1 MDGCPRQ
8 NPAYSAGVRCVGSI
22 ATTVS
27 ECARGLQAAPEAAGT
42 GPLGGRESTKTRLY
56 IIGREILDSRGNP
69 TVEAEVQLASD
80 LIVRAAVPSGAST
93 GEREAIELRDNDK
106 KRYGGKGVLKAVAN
120 IDNIIGDKLLG
131 MDSLMQGSIDKMMI
145 DLDGTPNKAK
155 LGANAILA
163 VSMAVARASAMELN
177 IPLYRYLGGVN
188 ANTLPVPMS
197 NILNGG
203 AHADNNVDIQE
214 FMIMPLGAKSFKQAL
229 QMNAEVFH
237 SLKAILKKRGLV
249 TSVGDEGGFAPN
261 LASNEEAF
269 IVIVEAIKAA
279 GYIPGKDIY
288 LAIDAAA
295 SSFFKDGKY
304 LFEGKKVNSDAMIK
318 YYESMIAKYPIC
330 SIEDGLAENDWS
342 GWKKMNAKLGNKIQ
356 IVGDDVFVTN
366 PAIIAKGIKDNIAN
380 SVLIKLNQ
388 IGTVTETIDAINM
401 AHKAGWTTVVS
412 HRSGETGDTFIADLA
427 VALNTGQI
435 KTGSLSRSERIE
447 KYNELLRIEEE
458 LYDLAYFPGKSV
470 IKQLSK

>member
-1 MDGCPRQ
+1 MSD
-8 NPAYSAGVRCVGSI
+8 I
-22 ATTVS
+22 
-27 ECARGLQAAPEAAGT
+27 
-42 GPLGGRESTKTRLY
+42 LY

-69 TVEAEVQLASD
+69 TVEAEVHLDNEIMA
-80 LIVRAAVPSGAST
+80 IAAVPSGAST
-93 GEREAIELRDNDK
+93 GEREAIELRDGDK
-106 KRYGGKGVLKAVAN
+106 KRYGGKGVLKAVSN
-120 IDNIIGDKLLG
+120 IDNISDELWGT
-131 MDSLMQGSIDKMMI
+131 DSLLQGQIDKIMI
-145 DLDGTPNKAK
+145 DMDGTPNKAK

-163 VSMAVARASAMELN
+163 VSMAVARASALELN

-188 ANTLPVPMS
+188 AKTLPVPMS

-269 IVIVEAIKAA
+269 IVIVEAIKTA

-295 SSFFKDGKY
+295 SSFYKDGKY
-304 LFEGKKVNSDAMIK
+304 LFEGKKVSSDAMIK

-330 SIEDGLAENDWS
+330 SIEDGLAENDWT
-342 GWKKMNAKLGNKIQ
+342 GWKKMNAKLGSKIQ

-366 PAIIAKGIKDNIAN
+366 PKIIAKGIKDNIAN

-435 KTGSLSRSERIE
+435 KTGSISRSERIE
-447 KYNELLRIEEE
+447 KYNQLLRIEEE
-458 LYDLAYFPGKSV
+458 LGEAAYFPGKSI
-470 IKQLSK
+470 IKQL

>member
-1 MDGCPRQ
+1 MSD
-8 NPAYSAGVRCVGSI
+8 I
-22 ATTVS
+22 
-27 ECARGLQAAPEAAGT
+27 
-42 GPLGGRESTKTRLY
+42 LY

-69 TVEAEVQLASD
+69 TVEAEVHLDNEIMA
-80 LIVRAAVPSGAST
+80 IAAVPSGAST
-93 GEREAIELRDNDK
+93 GEREAIELRDGDK
-106 KRYGGKGVLKAVAN
+106 KRYGGKGVLKAVSN
-120 IDNIIGDKLLG
+120 IDNISDELWGT
-131 MDSLMQGSIDKMMI
+131 DSLLQGQIDKIMI
-145 DLDGTPNKAK
+145 DMDGTPNKAK

-163 VSMAVARASAMELN
+163 VSMAVARVSALELN

-188 ANTLPVPMS
+188 AKTLPVPMS

-269 IVIVEAIKAA
+269 IVIVEAIKTA

-295 SSFFKDGKY
+295 SSFYKDGKY
-304 LFEGKKVNSDAMIK
+304 LFEGKKVSSDAMIK
-318 YYESMIAKYPIC
+318 YYESMIDKYPIC
-330 SIEDGLAENDWS
+330 SIEDGLAENDWT
-342 GWKKMNAKLGNKIQ
+342 GWKKMTAKLGSKIQ

-366 PAIIAKGIKDNIAN
+366 PKIIAKGIKDNIAN

-435 KTGSLSRSERIE
+435 KTGSISRSERIE
-447 KYNELLRIEEE
+447 KYNQLLRIEEE
-458 LYDLAYFPGKSV
+458 LGEAAYFPGKSI
-470 IKQLSK
+470 IKQL

>member
-1 MDGCPRQ
+1 MSD
-8 NPAYSAGVRCVGSI
+8 I
-22 ATTVS
+22 
-27 ECARGLQAAPEAAGT
+27 
-42 GPLGGRESTKTRLY
+42 LY

-269 IVIVEAIKAA
+269 IVIVEAIKTA

-295 SSFFKDGKY
+295 SSFYKDGKY
-304 LFEGKKVNSDAMIK
+304 LFEGKKVSSDAMIK
-318 YYESMIAKYPIC
+318 YYESMIDKYPIC
-330 SIEDGLAENDWS
+330 SIEDGLAENDWT
-342 GWKKMNAKLGNKIQ
+342 GWKKMTAKLGSKIQ

-366 PAIIAKGIKDNIAN
+366 PKIIAKGIKDNIAN

-435 KTGSLSRSERIE
+435 KTGSISRSERIE
-447 KYNELLRIEEE
+447 KYNQLLRIEEE
-458 LYDLAYFPGKSV
+458 LGEAAYFPGKSI
-470 IKQLSK
+470 IKQL

>member
-1 MDGCPRQ
+1 MSD
-8 NPAYSAGVRCVGSI
+8 I
-22 ATTVS
+22 
-27 ECARGLQAAPEAAGT
+27 
-42 GPLGGRESTKTRLY
+42 LY

-69 TVEAEVQLASD
+69 TVEAEVHLDSEIMA
-80 LIVRAAVPSGAST
+80 IAAVPSGAST
-93 GEREAIELRDNDK
+93 GEREAIELRDGDK
-106 KRYGGKGVLKAVAN
+106 KRYGGKGVLKAVSN
-120 IDNIIGDKLLG
+120 IDNISDELWGT
-131 MDSLMQGSIDKMMI
+131 DSLLQGQIDKIMI
-145 DLDGTPNKAK
+145 DMDGTPNKAK

-163 VSMAVARASAMELN
+163 VSMAVARASALELN

-188 ANTLPVPMS
+188 AKTLPVPMS

-269 IVIVEAIKAA
+269 IVIVEAIKTA

-295 SSFFKDGKY
+295 SSFYKDGKY
-304 LFEGKKVNSDAMIK
+304 LFEGKKVSSDAMIK

-330 SIEDGLAENDWS
+330 SIEDGLAENDWT
-342 GWKKMNAKLGNKIQ
+342 GWKKMNAKLGSKIQ

-366 PAIIAKGIKDNIAN
+366 PKIIAKGIKDNIAN

-435 KTGSLSRSERIE
+435 KTGSISRSERIE
-447 KYNELLRIEEE
+447 KYNQLLRIEEE
-458 LYDLAYFPGKSV
+458 LGEAAYFPGKSI
-470 IKQLSK
+470 IKQL

>member
-1 MDGCPRQ
+1 MSD
-8 NPAYSAGVRCVGSI
+8 I
-22 ATTVS
+22 
-27 ECARGLQAAPEAAGT
+27 
-42 GPLGGRESTKTRLY
+42 LY
-56 IIGREILDSRGNP
+56 ILGREILDSRGNP

-279 GYIPGKDIY
+279 GYIPGRDIY

-318 YYESMIAKYPIC
+318 YYESMLAKYPIC

>member
-1 MDGCPRQ
+1 MSD
-8 NPAYSAGVRCVGSI
+8 I
-22 ATTVS
+22 
-27 ECARGLQAAPEAAGT
+27 
-42 GPLGGRESTKTRLY
+42 LY

-69 TVEAEVQLASD
+69 TVEAEVHLDSEIMA
-80 LIVRAAVPSGAST
+80 IAAVPSGAST
-93 GEREAIELRDNDK
+93 GEREAIELRDGDK
-106 KRYGGKGVLKAVAN
+106 KRYGGKGVLKAVSN
-120 IDNIIGDKLLG
+120 IDNMSDELWGT
-131 MDSLMQGSIDKMMI
+131 DSLLQGQIDKIMI
-145 DLDGTPNKAK
+145 DMDGTPNKAK

-163 VSMAVARASAMELN
+163 VSMAVARASALELN

-188 ANTLPVPMS
+188 AKTLPVPMS

-214 FMIMPLGAKSFKQAL
+214 FMIMPLGAKSFQQAL

-269 IVIVEAIKAA
+269 IVIVEAIKTA

-295 SSFFKDGKY
+295 SSFYKDGKY
-304 LFEGKKVNSDAMIK
+304 LFEGKKVSSDAMIK

-330 SIEDGLAENDWS
+330 SIEDGLAENDWT
-342 GWKKMNAKLGNKIQ
+342 GWKKMTAKLGSKIQ

-366 PAIIAKGIKDNIAN
+366 PKIIAKGIKDNIAN

-435 KTGSLSRSERIE
+435 KTGSISRSERIE
-447 KYNELLRIEEE
+447 KYNQLLRIEEE
-458 LYDLAYFPGKSV
+458 LGEAAYFPGKSI
-470 IKQLSK
+470 IKQL

>member
-1 MDGCPRQ
+1 MSD
-8 NPAYSAGVRCVGSI
+8 I
-22 ATTVS
+22 
-27 ECARGLQAAPEAAGT
+27 
-42 GPLGGRESTKTRLY
+42 LY

-69 TVEAEVQLASD
+69 TVEAEVHLDSEIMA
-80 LIVRAAVPSGAST
+80 IAAVPSGAST
-93 GEREAIELRDNDK
+93 GEREAIELRDGDK
-106 KRYGGKGVLKAVAN
+106 KRYGGKGVLKAVSN
-120 IDNIIGDKLLG
+120 IDNMSDELWGT
-131 MDSLMQGSIDKMMI
+131 DSLLQGQIDKIMI
-145 DLDGTPNKAK
+145 DMDGTPNKAK

-163 VSMAVARASAMELN
+163 VSMAVARASALELN

-188 ANTLPVPMS
+188 AKTLPVPMS

-269 IVIVEAIKAA
+269 IVIVEAIKTA

-295 SSFFKDGKY
+295 SSFYKDGKY
-304 LFEGKKVNSDAMIK
+304 LFEGKKVSSDAMIK

-330 SIEDGLAENDWS
+330 SIEDGLAENDWT
-342 GWKKMNAKLGNKIQ
+342 GWKKMTAKLGSKIQ

-366 PAIIAKGIKDNIAN
+366 PKIIAKGIKDNIAN

-435 KTGSLSRSERIE
+435 KTGSISRSERIE
-447 KYNELLRIEEE
+447 KYNQLLRIEEE
-458 LYDLAYFPGKSV
+458 LGEAAYFPGKSI
-470 IKQLSK
+470 IKQL

>member
-1 MDGCPRQ
+1 MSD
-8 NPAYSAGVRCVGSI
+8 I
-22 ATTVS
+22 
-27 ECARGLQAAPEAAGT
+27 
-42 GPLGGRESTKTRLY
+42 LY

-318 YYESMIAKYPIC
+318 YYESMLAKYPIC

-401 AHKAGWTTVVS
+401 AHKAGWTAVVS

-447 KYNELLRIEEE
+447 KYNQLLRIEEE

>member
-1 MDGCPRQ
+1 MSD
-8 NPAYSAGVRCVGSI
+8 I
-22 ATTVS
+22 
-27 ECARGLQAAPEAAGT
+27 
-42 GPLGGRESTKTRLY
+42 LY

-177 IPLYRYLGGVN
+177 MPLYRYLGGVN

-318 YYESMIAKYPIC
+318 YYESMLAKYPIC

>member
-1 MDGCPRQ
+1 MSD
-8 NPAYSAGVRCVGSI
+8 I
-22 ATTVS
+22 
-27 ECARGLQAAPEAAGT
+27 
-42 GPLGGRESTKTRLY
+42 LY

-120 IDNIIGDKLLG
+120 IDNIIADKLLG

-145 DLDGTPNKAK
+145 ALDGTPNKAK

-163 VSMAVARASAMELN
+163 VSMAVARGSAMELN
-177 IPLYRYLGGVN
+177 MPLYRYLGGVN

-366 PAIIAKGIKDNIAN
+366 PEIIAKGIKDNIAN

-435 KTGSLSRSERIE
+435 KT
-447 KYNELLRIEEE
+447 
-458 LYDLAYFPGKSV
+458 
-470 IKQLSK
+470 

>member
-1 MDGCPRQ
+1 MSD
-8 NPAYSAGVRCVGSI
+8 I
-22 ATTVS
+22 
-27 ECARGLQAAPEAAGT
+27 
-42 GPLGGRESTKTRLY
+42 LY

-69 TVEAEVQLASD
+69 TVEAEVHLDSEIMA
-80 LIVRAAVPSGAST
+80 IAAVPSGAST
-93 GEREAIELRDNDK
+93 GEREAIELRDGDK
-106 KRYGGKGVLKAVAN
+106 KRYGGKGVLKAVSN
-120 IDNIIGDKLLG
+120 IDNISDELWGT
-131 MDSLMQGSIDKMMI
+131 DSLLQGQIDKIMI
-145 DLDGTPNKAK
+145 DMDGTPNKAK
-155 LGANAILA
+155 LGANAMLA
-163 VSMAVARASAMELN
+163 VSMAVARASALELN

-188 ANTLPVPMS
+188 AKTLPVPMS

-269 IVIVEAIKAA
+269 IVIVEAIKTA

-295 SSFFKDGKY
+295 SSFYKNGKY
-304 LFEGKKVNSDAMIK
+304 LFEGKKVSSDAMIK
-318 YYESMIAKYPIC
+318 YYESMIDKYPIC
-330 SIEDGLAENDWS
+330 SIEDGLAENDWT
-342 GWKKMNAKLGNKIQ
+342 GWKKMNAKLGSKIQ

-366 PAIIAKGIKDNIAN
+366 PKIIAKGIKDNIAN

-435 KTGSLSRSERIE
+435 KTGSISRSERIE
-447 KYNELLRIEEE
+447 KYNQLLRIEEE
-458 LYDLAYFPGKSV
+458 LGEAAYFPGKSI
-470 IKQLSK
+470 IKQL

>member
-1 MDGCPRQ
+1 MSD
-8 NPAYSAGVRCVGSI
+8 I
-22 ATTVS
+22 
-27 ECARGLQAAPEAAGT
+27 
-42 GPLGGRESTKTRLY
+42 LY

-69 TVEAEVQLASD
+69 TVEAEVHLDSEIMA
-80 LIVRAAVPSGAST
+80 IAAVPSGAST
-93 GEREAIELRDNDK
+93 GEREAIELRDGDK
-106 KRYGGKGVLKAVAN
+106 KRYGGKGVLKAVSN
-120 IDNIIGDKLLG
+120 IDNISDELWGT
-131 MDSLMQGSIDKMMI
+131 DSLLQGQIDKIMI
-145 DLDGTPNKAK
+145 DMDGTPNKAK

-163 VSMAVARASAMELN
+163 VSMAVARASALELN

-188 ANTLPVPMS
+188 AKTLPVPMS

-269 IVIVEAIKAA
+269 IVIVEAIKTA

-295 SSFFKDGKY
+295 SSFYKNGKY
-304 LFEGKKVNSDAMIK
+304 LFEGKKVSSDAMIK
-318 YYESMIAKYPIC
+318 YYESMIDKYPIC
-330 SIEDGLAENDWS
+330 SIEDGLAENDWT
-342 GWKKMNAKLGNKIQ
+342 GWKKMNAKLGSKIQ

-366 PAIIAKGIKDNIAN
+366 PKIIAKGIKDNIAN

-435 KTGSLSRSERIE
+435 KTGSISRSERIE
-447 KYNELLRIEEE
+447 KYNQLLRIEEE
-458 LYDLAYFPGKSV
+458 LGEAAYFPGKSI
-470 IKQLSK
+470 IKQL